1 MIRKHRLVRL
11 LEILWLK
18 TAILGLLCTEL
29 SPFQC
34 YGFSWR
40 KCISSQEQWR
50 RKYKPDKFC
59 NPPEKC
65 PLLFRMW
72 QMQSSN
78 SHVSINVLQLLELPQ
93 KNCSVIIC
101 WVQKARTPGVSAS
114 RWSVPKLSFSENPKN
129 SFQAG
134 TPTLKPFLKPKH
146 CYHHFAKN

>member
-93 KNCSVIIC
+93 KKLFCNHMLSTESSDAWSICKQVECSQTQLL
-101 WVQKARTPGVSAS
+101 WEPQKFLPGWHSYSETFPEAKTLL
-114 RWSVPKLSFSENPKN
+114 PSF
-129 SFQAG
+129 
-134 TPTLKPFLKPKH
+134 
-146 CYHHFAKN
+146 C